1 MDGAR
6 ELRDRLRLARTEGV
20 GPITFRRLMRRFAS
34 AAEAIEALP
43 GLARAGA
50 GGRRAAPAVPSSGE
64 AERELEQVARLGARV
79 LVVDGPD
86 YPPLLGL
93 LEDAPSVLTV
103 LGSVDALSARAVALV
118 GGRNASAN
126 GQRVAEVLAADL
138 ALAGLVV
145 VSGMARG
152 VDAAAHEG
160 ALGTGRTVACI
171 AGGIDVAYPA
181 ENEALQRRVAGRG
194 AVVAEAPL
202 GTAPQSR
209 HFPKRNRVIAGL
221 SLGVVVVEAAP
232 RSGSLITAR
241 MAQEAGRELFAV
253 PGSPLDPRCRGS
265 NDLIRQ
271 GAHLTESAADVL
283 DNLPDH
289 PGRVGLARSPVFA
302 RAAPAAPLRATA
314 PETATETA
322 TAQGAPQRRFRTEAS
337 PEAPSG
343 EVDAARAR
351 VIESLGAAPTP
362 VDDLVRRCQF
372 SASAVMA
379 VLLELE
385 LAGRV
390 EMLPGNRV
398 ALIGGTDPA

>member
-1 MDGAR
+1 MDADQ
-6 ELRDRLRLARTEGV
+6 ELRDRLRLARAEGV

-43 GLARAGA
+43 GLARAG
-50 GGRRAAPAVPSSGE
+50 GRRAAPHVPSAGE
-64 AERELEQVARLGARV
+64 ADRELEQVARLGARV

-93 LEDAPSVLTV
+93 LDDAPSVLTV

-152 VDAAAHEG
+152 VDAAAHDG

-194 AVVAEAPL
+194 AVVAEAPF

-241 MAQEAGRELFAV
+241 MAQEAGREVFAV

-283 DNLPDH
+283 ENLPDH
-289 PGRVGLARSPVFA
+289 PGRVGLARSPLFA
-302 RAAPAAPLRATA
+302 RATPAPGHARTGQTGAGGEGLGRTHAEMP
-314 PETATETA
+314 
-322 TAQGAPQRRFRTEAS
+322 AQTHPGD
-337 PEAPSG
+337 
-343 EVDAARAR
+343 VDAARAR
-351 VIESLGAAPTP
+351 VVELLAPVPTP

-372 SASAVMA
+372 SASAVVA

-398 ALIGGTDPA
+398 ALIGGADPA

>member
-1 MDGAR
+1 MDEAR
-6 ELRDRLRLARTEGV
+6 ELRDRLRLARAEGV

-34 AAEAIEALP
+34 ASEAIEALP
-43 GLARAGA
+43 ELARA
-50 GGRRAAPAVPSSGE
+50 GGRRAAPTVPGADA

-93 LEDAPSVLTV
+93 LDDAPSVLTV
-103 LGSVDALSARAVALV
+103 LGSVDALSTRAVALV

-160 ALGTGRTVACI
+160 ALGTGQTVACI

-181 ENEALQRRVAGRG
+181 ENAGLQRRVAERG
-194 AVVAEAPL
+194 AVVAEAPF

-283 DNLPDH
+283 ENLPDH

-302 RAAPAAPLRATA
+302 RAAPAAPGGGGARGGTRA
-314 PETATETA
+314 EVH
-322 TAQGAPQRRFRTEAS
+322 PQAHPGDE
-337 PEAPSG
+337 
-343 EVDAARAR
+343 DAARAR
-351 VIESLGAAPTP
+351 VMELLGPVPTP

-398 ALIGGTDPA
+398 ALIGGAGPE